1 MKNIF
6 IFDMD
11 GTLTPSRREMTKDF
25 EVFYSNWAENHTFF
39 LVSGS
44 NLEKIK
50 EQVPEYILNLSEGV
64 FTCGGNQL
72 WLNGE
77 LSYNHEFKPENN
89 LNFSTGKRKHFPF
102 DEESKISSFRVQSLT
117 PINSSFSSSL
127 IDTFPESL
135 NSLFP
140 LFATSINLFFLTIPF
155 LVAKTT

>member
-50 EQVPEYILNLSEGV
+50 AVSYTHLTLPTIL
-64 FTCGGNQL
+64 
-72 WLNGE
+72 
-77 LSYNHEFKPENN
+77 
-89 LNFSTGKRKHFPF
+89 
-102 DEESKISSFRVQSLT
+102 
-117 PINSSFSSSL
+117 
-127 IDTFPESL
+127 
-135 NSLFP
+135 
-140 LFATSINLFFLTIPF
+140 
-155 LVAKTT
+155 LV